1 MSYNGH
7 LTLVLGRRRKIRC
20 KYQSRNESTCIQC
33 AARGSSCL
41 DQWDVAPVNNGK
53 LDDVESIS
61 LRERVAVLESMVNRH
76 AQVSQNPVP
85 GLQAL
90 ELRDEPVEADVRVP
104 FVSMLNNVEVS

>member
-20 KYQSRNESTCIQC
+20 KYQSRNASTCIQC
-33 AARGSSCL
+33 EARGSRCL
-41 DQWDVAPVNNGK
+41 DQRDTAPINNGK
-53 LDDVESIS
+53 LNDAESIS
-61 LRERVAVLESMVNRH
+61 LRERVTVLESMVNHH
-76 AQVSQNPVP
+76 AQVSQDPVP

-90 ELRDEPVEADVRVP
+90 DLRDETVEADARVP

>member
-20 KYQSRNESTCIQC
+20 KYQSRNASTCIQC
-33 AARGSSCL
+33 EARGSRCL
-41 DQWDVAPVNNGK
+41 DQRDTAPINNGK
-53 LDDVESIS
+53 LNDAESIS
-61 LRERVAVLESMVNRH
+61 LRERVTVLESMVNHH
-76 AQVSQNPVP
+76 AQVSQDPVP

-90 ELRDEPVEADVRVP
+90 DLRDEPVEADARVP